1 MALDVERV
9 MDGAGLAASALPIAP
24 ARADEAVELVLWSWL
39 PDFQAPVDLF
49 QAAHPSIKVKL
60 VNAGQVRSFRQLNA
74 LADVGEWANPHKGEF
89 AEWCWNQVSDG
100 GKVYSMPWDSGP
112 IVVLYRKDI
121 FEKYNIAVPQ
131 TWDEFAEQARFLHPL
146 RRADGHRRS
155 YLGVHLRPSVRPL
168 LAALQMD
175 RAAAAGF
182 FVRPDDALL
191 PRQHRHLGIHR
202 LQHDHLLRGAEGDP
216 FGAPRSRG
224 DRRSQPPT
232 ICVIRAAAAHLA
244 GDPPHHH
251 LFHQWHAPALQRAV
265 SHVRRRS
272 ADH

>member
-100 GKVYSMPWDSGP
+100 GKVYSMPSRTAAPSSCFIARISLRNTTSPSPRLGTSLP
-112 IVVLYRKDI
+112 SRLGFFIPY
-121 FEKYNIAVPQ
+121 AVP
-131 TWDEFAEQARFLHPL
+131 T
-146 RRADGHRRS
+146 
-155 YLGVHLRPSVRPL
+155 VI
-168 LAALQMD
+168 AALIWGYIYGPVFGPFSQLSKWTGLPPPDFLSDQTMLFSLANIVTWEYTGYNMIIYY
-175 RAAAAGF
+175 AALKGIPLELREVAEIDGAS
-182 FVRPDDALL
+182 
-191 PRQHRHLGIHR
+191 PRQY
-202 LQHDHLLRGAEGDP
+202 A
-216 FGAPRSRG
+216 
-224 DRRSQPPT
+224 
-232 ICVIRAAAAHLA
+232 
-244 GDPPHHH
+244 
-251 LFHQWHAPALQRAV
+251 
-265 SHVRRRS
+265 
-272 ADH
+272 